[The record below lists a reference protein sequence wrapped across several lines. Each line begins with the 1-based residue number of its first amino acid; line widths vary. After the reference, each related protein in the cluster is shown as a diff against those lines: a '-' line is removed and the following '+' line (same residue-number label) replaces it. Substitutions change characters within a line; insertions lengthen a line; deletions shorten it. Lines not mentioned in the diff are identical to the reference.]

1 MNAVAANLREDQSM
15 PTRRSFVTSTLG
27 AGAALATQRPHKAAA
42 QVNRRIENVQTASAN
57 DSVT

>member
-1 MNAVAANLREDQSM
+1 M